1 MKFNSFFAVV
11 ALSFVATL
19 AISAEAAADGE
30 WREVQPN
37 GEQVWME
44 SDPNAPAQPMI
55 LPLHRR
61 LPRFYLSSKLF
72 ISPEPV
78 LVNQNA
84 DCGCGEKMEDLMGLS
99 LDFDFRFWYLFI
111 GTHLATGG
119 HGDDDDSLSEYAF
132 RAGAIIPFGERVQL
146 VHAVWMG
153 VANWTV
159 PDSEP
164 TILSSALSSG
174 SSSASPDYYDGPTYD
189 QQGLQFGTSLEL
201 RVMLSS
207 WFGITGG
214 LGISTTI
221 LDPDAFS
228 DDDWRLNRWQ
238 ADTGIMFA
246 W

>member
-1 MKFNSFFAVV
+1 MKLNCLFAVV
-11 ALSFVATL
+11 AVSFVATL
-19 AISAEAAADGE
+19 AMSGTAAADGE
-30 WREVQPN
+30 WQEVQAN
-37 GEQVWME
+37 GDQPWVE
-44 SDPNAPAQPMI
+44 SDANAPAQPMI

-72 ISPEPV
+72 IAPDPV
-78 LVNQNA
+78 LVDKNA
-84 DCGCGEKMEDLMGLS
+84 DCGCGKKVDDLMGMS
-99 LDFDFRFWYLFI
+99 VDFDFRFWYLFI

-119 HGDDDDSLSEYAF
+119 HGDDDDSLSEYAV
-132 RAGAIIPFGERVQL
+132 RAGVIIPFGERVQL

-164 TILSSALSSG
+164 TIMSSAL
-174 SSSASPDYYDGPTYD
+174 SSASPDYYDEPIYNLE
-189 QQGLQFGTSLEL
+189 GLQFGTSLEL

-207 WFGITGG
+207 WFGFTGG

-221 LDPDAFS
+221 LEPDIFA

-238 ADTGIMFA
+238 ADTGILFA